1 MEPINIKKRPY
12 SNQKNEKMEKEPLEN
27 KCTKK
32 SKIKMKKDTFGC
44 SKGGACPKCGCFHF
58 NCFCCYGSCPIHG
71 HPMMNNNLNK
81 ITENN
86 NINNINNVNNFN
98 NLKNINDIS
107 FY

>member
-1 MEPINIKKRPY
+1 MEPINNKKRTH
-12 SNQKNEKMEKEPLEN
+12 SNQKNLKMKKEPLKN
-27 KCTKK
+27 KSQKK

-71 HPMMNNNLNK
+71 HPMMNNNINK
-81 ITENN
+81 INENN
-86 NINNINNVNNFN
+86 NINNINNINIFK